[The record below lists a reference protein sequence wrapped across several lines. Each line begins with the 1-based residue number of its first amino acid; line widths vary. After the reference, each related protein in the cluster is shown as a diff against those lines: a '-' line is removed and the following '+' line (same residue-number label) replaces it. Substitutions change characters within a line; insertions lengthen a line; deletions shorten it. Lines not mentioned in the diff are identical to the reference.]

1 MIFCEKLYKAT
12 FSGKH
17 TFVLNGV
24 QKTPLTYIKWL
35 SKSAIKNIKNMARI
49 IVINS
54 GKGGVGKTTTAIN
67 LGASL
72 NKLKKKVIIM
82 DANLNTPNIG
92 LQLGA
97 PIVPVTLNHVLKG
110 KADIEDAIYEHSSG
124 TKIVPSSLSVK
135 ELTRFN
141 TKKIPEIATQLA
153 TLCDYV
159 IIDSAAGFG
168 DESIAVIEAADEI
181 IIVTNPEMPAVT
193 DALKAVK
200 VAREMGKEVNGVI
213 VTRHVNA
220 KYEMPLSAIKSML
233 ETQIIGVIPEDKA
246 VKEALNLR
254 DAVSHTHPRSKVSR
268 KYLEI
273 ARRVN
278 GENIEERR
286 SIFGRLFG

>member
-1 MIFCEKLYKAT
+1 
-12 FSGKH
+12 
-17 TFVLNGV
+17 
-24 QKTPLTYIKWL
+24 
-35 SKSAIKNIKNMARI
+35 MARI

-72 NKLKKKVIIM
+72 NKLNKDVIIV

-110 KADIEDAIYEHSSG
+110 KAEIEEAIYEHASG

-135 ELTRFN
+135 ELTKFN
-141 TKKIPEIATQLA
+141 TKKLPAIAKQLA
-153 TLCDYV
+153 NLCDYV
-159 IIDSAAGFG
+159 IFDSAAGFG
-168 DESIAVIEAADEI
+168 DEVIAVLEAAEEI

-200 VAREMGKEVNGVI
+200 VARSMGKEINGVI
-213 VTRHVNA
+213 VTRHMDAN
-220 KYEMPLSAIKSML
+220 YEMPLSSIKSML

-254 DAVSHTHPRSKVSR
+254 DAVVHTHPRSRVAK

-273 ARRVN
+273 ARKVN
-278 GENIEERR
+278 GEQIEEKISFFARVFRR
-286 SIFGRLFG
+286 

>member
-1 MIFCEKLYKAT
+1 
-12 FSGKH
+12 
-17 TFVLNGV
+17 
-24 QKTPLTYIKWL
+24 
-35 SKSAIKNIKNMARI
+35 MARI

-72 NKLKKKVIIM
+72 NKLNKDVIIV

-97 PIVPVTLNHVLKG
+97 PIVPITLNHVLKG
-110 KADIEDAIYEHSSG
+110 KAEIEEAIYEHASG
-124 TKIVPSSLSVK
+124 TKIIPSSLSVK
-135 ELTRFN
+135 ELTKFN
-141 TKKIPEIATQLA
+141 TKKLPEIAKKLA

-159 IIDSAAGFG
+159 IFDSAAGFG
-168 DESIAVIEAADEI
+168 EEVIAVLEAAEEI

-200 VAREMGKEVNGVI
+200 VARDMGKEINGVI
-213 VTRHVNA
+213 VTRHMDAN
-220 KYEMPLSAIKSML
+220 YEMPLSSIKSML
-233 ETQIIGVIPEDKA
+233 EAQIIGVIPEDKA

-254 DAVSHTHPRSKVSR
+254 DAVAHTHPRSKVSK

-273 ARRVN
+273 ARKVN
-278 GENIEERR
+278 GEQIEERISFFDR
-286 SIFGRLFG
+286 VFRR

>member
-1 MIFCEKLYKAT
+1 
-12 FSGKH
+12 
-17 TFVLNGV
+17 
-24 QKTPLTYIKWL
+24 
-35 SKSAIKNIKNMARI
+35 MARI

-72 NKLKKKVIIM
+72 NKLKKEVVIV

-110 KADIEDAIYEHSSG
+110 KAEVEEAIYEHSSG

-135 ELTRFN
+135 ELTKFN
-141 TKKIPEIATQLA
+141 TKKLPEIAQKLA
-153 TLCDYV
+153 KMTDYV

-168 DESIAVIEAADEI
+168 EEVIAVIDAADEI

-200 VAREMGKEVNGVI
+200 VAREMGKEINGVI
-213 VTRHVNA
+213 VTRHRDAN
-220 KYEMPLSAIKSML
+220 YEMPLSSIKSML
-233 ETQIIGVIPEDKA
+233 EAQIIGVIPEDKA

-254 DAVSHTHPRSKVSR
+254 DAVSHTHPRSRVAK

-273 ARRVN
+273 ARKVN
-278 GENIEERR
+278 GEIIEEKKGFFDIILRR
-286 SIFGRLFG
+286 